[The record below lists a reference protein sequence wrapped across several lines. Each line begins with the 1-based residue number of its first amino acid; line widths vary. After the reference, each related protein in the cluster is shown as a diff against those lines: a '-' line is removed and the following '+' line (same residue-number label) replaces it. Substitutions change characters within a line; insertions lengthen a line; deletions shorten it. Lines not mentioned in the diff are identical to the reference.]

1 MPAACK
7 PPIPEVHVS
16 DEEDWMTIF
25 GNRDSGY
32 GHSTQS
38 SPMAGVLP
46 ALDEIDSPTAV
57 PTRGFGAPDTRR
69 VILRIHGD
77 DNIVVG
83 NAEGRENA
91 VQIARDMVRHIEQAS
106 TNGEWP
112 QIDERFI
119 RPGAIVSIDV
129 QRAE

>member
-1 MPAACK
+1 
-7 PPIPEVHVS
+7 
-16 DEEDWMTIF
+16 MTIF

-32 GHSTQS
+32 GRTPDSN
-38 SPMAGVLP
+38 PMAGALP
-46 ALDEIDSPTAV
+46 SLESPDSLESPEPEV
-57 PTRGFGAPDTRR
+57 GESSGPTRAFGARDTRR

-77 DNIVVG
+77 DNILVG
-83 NAEGRENA
+83 SAEERESA

-106 TNGEWP
+106 TKGEWP

-129 QRAE
+129 QRSE